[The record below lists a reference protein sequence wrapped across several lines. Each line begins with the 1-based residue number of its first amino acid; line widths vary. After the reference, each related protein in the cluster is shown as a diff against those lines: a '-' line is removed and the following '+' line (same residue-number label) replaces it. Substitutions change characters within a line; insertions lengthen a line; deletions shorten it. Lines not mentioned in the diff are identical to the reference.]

1 MVLEYGDAYWVS
13 RRLDNI
19 ASGHAGMLWIVNPC
33 VKGTC
38 SIAADDLGQDDCSGV
53 LRCI

>member
-1 MVLEYGDAYWVS
+1 MVLFDGDAYWVS

-19 ASGHAGMLWIVNPC
+19 VSSHAGMLWIVNPC

-38 SIAADDLGQDDCSGV
+38 SVVADDAGQDDRPAILSCV
-53 LRCI
+53 